1 MTAAS
6 AAGTGGTYGLPY
18 MTGSPTELTASPQ
31 QLWNAQGKCFVF
43 ICVLRPHLVLRECQG
58 EKDDRSIIRTTQA

>member
-43 ICVLRPHLVLRECQG
+43 AFFM
-58 EKDDRSIIRTTQA
+58 RSYLALPE

>member
-31 QLWNAQGKCFVF
+31 QLWNAQGNVF
-43 ICVLRPHLVLRECQG
+43 
-58 EKDDRSIIRTTQA
+58 

>member
-43 ICVLRPHLVLRECQG
+43 AFL
-58 EKDDRSIIRTTQA
+58 